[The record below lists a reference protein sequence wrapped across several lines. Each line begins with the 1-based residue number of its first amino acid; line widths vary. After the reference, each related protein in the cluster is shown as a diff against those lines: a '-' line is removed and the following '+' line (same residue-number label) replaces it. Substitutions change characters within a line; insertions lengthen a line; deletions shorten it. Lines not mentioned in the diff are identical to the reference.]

1 MDWSVSHRPT
11 FWQGMKLVYP
21 EVPKEHPKFSQSVT
35 VGNLVLVS
43 GCGGKDTVTGAPA
56 PPDVAGQVN
65 TALDKTRAA
74 LEEAGSS
81 MENIIKTFFLIRSLD
96 DYGEV
101 RKTETEYYERH
112 APSLIE
118 TPPSATLMVVPGL
131 ANPDYRLEYEVIAAK
146 DRSAPDWG
154 VTYYPEFWGGRELAF
169 PHVPKEHAKFARTQ
183 VIGGLVAV
191 SGCQALDHGTVRVET
206 MDFAEQT
213 RICLDKVRIGMEE
226 TGGSLETTAKTVVFI
241 KDPARISEYREIE
254 RAYFAEHAPA
264 LVDNPPASTLMVV
277 EELPRPEFLVE
288 VEAFGGR
295 RRHTPRLAGRL
306 LSGCRPGRTVA
317 VLRRHWRRRR
327 HRGTDRG
334 GVHRPQG
341 LSRKCRREPRR
352 FGQNDHD
359 ADPARGLPRHA
370 AGRNGV
376 LRSPRAGVAR
386 EPARQHVHPAPG
398 LRRRGQPVPTRRH
411 GGVGLGKLSAF
422 LNRGNYLRDL

>member
-11 FWQGMKLVYP
+11 FWQGTKLVYP
-21 EVPKEHPKFSQSVT
+21 GVPKEHPKFSQSVT

-65 TALDKTRAA
+65 TALDKSRAA

-112 APSLIE
+112 APSLVE

-154 VTYYPEFWGGRELAF
+154 VTYYPEFWGGKELAF

-254 RAYFAEHAPA
+254 RAYFAKHAPA

-288 VEAFGGR
+288 VEAFGVAGDTPPGWPVAFFPGAVRAGQLLFSAAIGAGGGIEAQIEAAFTALKASLENAGGSLDGLVKTTMMLTRLKDYPVMR
-295 RRHTPRLAGRL
+295 RVETEFYEAHAPALLENPPASTFIRLQACEGEDSL
-306 LSGCRPGRTVA
+306 FQLDGTA
-317 VLRRHWRRRR
+317 VL
-327 HRGTDRG
+327 
-334 GVHRPQG
+334 
-341 LSRKCRREPRR
+341 
-352 FGQNDHD
+352 
-359 ADPARGLPRHA
+359 
-370 AGRNGV
+370 
-376 LRSPRAGVAR
+376 
-386 EPARQHVHPAPG
+386 
-398 LRRRGQPVPTRRH
+398 
-411 GGVGLGKLSAF
+411 
-422 LNRGNYLRDL
+422 

>member
-11 FWQGMKLVYP
+11 FWQGTKLAYP

-288 VEAFGGR
+288 VEAFGVAGD
-295 RRHTPRLAGRL
+295 TPPGWPVAFYPGAVRAGRL
-306 LSGCRPGRTVA
+306 LFSAAIGAGGGIEAQIEAAFTALKASLENAGGSLDGLVKTTMMLTRLEDYPVMRRVETEFYEAHAPALLENPPASTFIRLQACEGKDSQFQVDGTA
-317 VLRRHWRRRR
+317 VL
-327 HRGTDRG
+327 
-334 GVHRPQG
+334 
-341 LSRKCRREPRR
+341 
-352 FGQNDHD
+352 
-359 ADPARGLPRHA
+359 
-370 AGRNGV
+370 
-376 LRSPRAGVAR
+376 
-386 EPARQHVHPAPG
+386 
-398 LRRRGQPVPTRRH
+398 
-411 GGVGLGKLSAF
+411 
-422 LNRGNYLRDL
+422 

>member
-1 MDWSVSHRPT
+1 MDWSVSHRPA
-11 FWQGMKLVYP
+11 FWQGTKLVYP

-101 RKTETEYYERH
+101 RKIETEYYERH

-191 SGCQALDHGTVRVET
+191 SGCQALNHGTVRVET

-241 KDPARISEYREIE
+241 KDPARISEYRKIE

-288 VEAFGGR
+288 VEAFGVAGGTLPGWPVAFYPGAVR
-295 RRHTPRLAGRL
+295 AGRL
-306 LSGCRPGRTVA
+306 LFSAAIGAGGGIEAQIEAAFTDLKTSLENAGGSLDGLVKTTMMLTRLEDYPVMRRVETEFYEAHAPALLKNPPASTFIRLQACEGGDSLYQLDGTA
-317 VLRRHWRRRR
+317 VL
-327 HRGTDRG
+327 
-334 GVHRPQG
+334 
-341 LSRKCRREPRR
+341 
-352 FGQNDHD
+352 
-359 ADPARGLPRHA
+359 
-370 AGRNGV
+370 
-376 LRSPRAGVAR
+376 
-386 EPARQHVHPAPG
+386 
-398 LRRRGQPVPTRRH
+398 
-411 GGVGLGKLSAF
+411 
-422 LNRGNYLRDL
+422 

>member
-11 FWQGMKLVYP
+11 YWEGTKLAYP
-21 EVPKEHPKFSQSVT
+21 DVPREHPKFSQSVT
-35 VGNLVLVS
+35 IGNLVLVS
-43 GCGGKDTVTGAPA
+43 GCGGKNTVTGAPA
-56 PPDVAGQVN
+56 PPDVAGQVT

-154 VTYYPEFWGGRELAF
+154 VTYYPEFWGGKELAF

-191 SGCQALDHGTVRVET
+191 SGCQALDHDTVRVET

-241 KDPARISEYREIE
+241 KDPAQISEYREIE
-254 RAYFAEHAPA
+254 RAYFARHAPA

-288 VEAFGGR
+288 VEAFGVAGGTLPGWPVAFYPGAVR
-295 RRHTPRLAGRL
+295 AGQLLFTAAIGGGGIEAQIEAQIEAAFTGLKASLENAGGRL
-306 LSGCRPGRTVA
+306 DGLVKTTMMLTRLEDYPVMRRVETEFYEAHAPALLENPPASTFIRLQACEGEDSLFQIDGTA
-317 VLRRHWRRRR
+317 VL
-327 HRGTDRG
+327 
-334 GVHRPQG
+334 
-341 LSRKCRREPRR
+341 
-352 FGQNDHD
+352 
-359 ADPARGLPRHA
+359 
-370 AGRNGV
+370 
-376 LRSPRAGVAR
+376 
-386 EPARQHVHPAPG
+386 
-398 LRRRGQPVPTRRH
+398 
-411 GGVGLGKLSAF
+411 
-422 LNRGNYLRDL
+422 